1 MLAICYM
8 YLPNLSVCA
17 LGAGGGD
24 IRRYRGGGSKYFV
37 GQGLF
42 SLYLV
47 QVDYLSSLRSKY
59 Q

>member
-1 MLAICYM
+1 ML
-8 YLPNLSVCA
+8 LGLGVCA

-24 IRRYRGGGSKYFV
+24 IRRYRGGGSEYFV